1 MERIKLA
8 SVICVAGL
16 ALAGCGSGDDEA
28 APTTGETT
36 HAGHT
41 TTETETTQ
49 TDTTPAPA
57 PAVTVRILVRDGGP
71 VGGLA
76 RPKVSQDD
84 RVVLV
89 VDADVSGDV
98 HLHGYDLEQSV
109 APGDPA
115 RIRFRATIPGR
126 FEIELHAQP
135 EIIVGELTVEP

>member
-8 SVICVAGL
+8 SVICAAGL
-16 ALAGCGSGDDEA
+16 ALAGCGSGDDAA
-28 APTTGETT
+28 APTASETT

-49 TDTTPAPA
+49 TETAPA
-57 PAVTVRILVRDGGP
+57 AAVTVRILVRDGGP